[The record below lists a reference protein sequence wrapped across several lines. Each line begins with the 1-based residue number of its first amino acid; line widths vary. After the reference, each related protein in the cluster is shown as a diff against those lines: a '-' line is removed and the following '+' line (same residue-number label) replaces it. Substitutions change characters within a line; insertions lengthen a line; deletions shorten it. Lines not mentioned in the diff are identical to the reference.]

1 MCSIGL
7 SILIVFA
14 AQPMDAQDSMD
25 NLADEK
31 VVHAQEAIGEP
42 ANNLVDTL
50 ANILVNQ
57 VQIAPGKLANNLVD
71 NLLERMIR
79 APPLLN
85 TYLDHEAT
93 LDKVTV
99 GKPSHYENLP
109 RRRNCRGTMM
119 CSETM
124 TLHTVAGDCVCC
136 DKMLAIPAGALH
148 SQDLLTWIPW
158 AAPARVLEDT
168 PARVLEDTEKTK
180 RSLKK
185 NVMPDEFGGP
195 QKPQSGFMLFSNAER
210 PRVMEKEKADCETK
224 GEKLEVS
231 KVAKKLGEMWKDL
244 PEAQK
249 KEYNDKAL
257 KDKEAYVA
265 AEEAWKKTDK
275 YKEFLKE
282 QAKHKKKKADKK
294 AKGAIEEAGMP
305 KKPLAAYL
313 IFGAEISAKVSE
325 ELKAANPDDKMN
337 MKARA
342 NAVKAKWDA
351 LGEAG
356 QKKYQDQAKAAREKY
371 DIDLAKF
378 KETDAWKDYEKQI
391 DKNKKAKSE
400 GDKLAKHGGIKQNKT
415 KKRVKA
421 KKKGNTTRKRALKS
435 PSGKGMSKKVNTG
448 NVTESRGEVNESN
461 SDEDENDEEADEG
474 EGSKEE
480 GSDEEAEGE
489 KEGGEK

>member
-1 MCSIGL
+1 
-7 SILIVFA
+7 
-14 AQPMDAQDSMD
+14 
-25 NLADEK
+25 
-31 VVHAQEAIGEP
+31 
-42 ANNLVDTL
+42 
-50 ANILVNQ
+50 
-57 VQIAPGKLANNLVD
+57 
-71 NLLERMIR
+71 
-79 APPLLN
+79 
-85 TYLDHEAT
+85 
-93 LDKVTV
+93 
-99 GKPSHYENLP
+99 
-109 RRRNCRGTMM
+109 MM

-294 AKGAIEEAGMP
+294 AKGAIE
-305 KKPLAAYL
+305 
-313 IFGAEISAKVSE
+313 
-325 ELKAANPDDKMN
+325 
-337 MKARA
+337 
-342 NAVKAKWDA
+342 
-351 LGEAG
+351 
-356 QKKYQDQAKAAREKY
+356 
-371 DIDLAKF
+371 
-378 KETDAWKDYEKQI
+378 
-391 DKNKKAKSE
+391 
-400 GDKLAKHGGIKQNKT
+400 
-415 KKRVKA
+415 
-421 KKKGNTTRKRALKS
+421 
-435 PSGKGMSKKVNTG
+435 
-448 NVTESRGEVNESN
+448 
-461 SDEDENDEEADEG
+461 
-474 EGSKEE
+474 
-480 GSDEEAEGE
+480 
-489 KEGGEK
+489 